1 MKGAHFTQDAHLKRD
16 DDDEEDEEEKEE
28 EGCDNDGR
36 YALINVCRNQQIL
49 GKRPQTGPNSAC
61 PDEPHIIADPHQK

>member
-36 YALINVCRNQQIL
+36 CAYRNIF
-49 GKRPQTGPNSAC
+49 KT
-61 PDEPHIIADPHQK
+61 